1 MPNFSGLWTVT
12 QQMQARG
19 ASTWP
24 ATPGAPTIGTAT
36 AGNAQASVTFTA
48 PSCTGYPATV
58 TGYQAISTP
67 GCFTNTGASSP
78 IVVTGLSNGTAYTLQ
93 VRATNT
99 TGYGPLS
106 AASNSVTPAVP
117 VTCASYTTAGSYTWV
132 APAGITSVSIVAI
145 GGGGQS
151 HSTIG
156 ACCAFFRYGGGG
168 GGLGYKNSYTV
179 TPGNSYTVRA
189 GASGVSSYFCSTSVV
204 LGNTG
209 TACGVGGTHV
219 GTGGANGG
227 NGTSVYN
234 CINNVPAA
242 GGGAAGYSG
251 AGGHGVKGYCTAG
264 TAGAGGGG
272 GGGGAYCHIAFY
284 YAGGGGGTGICGQG
298 CNGAGGTKT
307 VGAGGG
313 SGGASGGL
321 QNTAGLYGG
330 GAGSSNNVFSTLC
343 GANGAVRIVWCSGG
357 ARGTPSFP
365 STNVGP

>member
-1 MPNFSGLWTVT
+1 MSGILNAFV
-12 QQMQARG
+12 G
-19 ASTWP
+19 GSYGVP
-24 ATPGAPTIGTAT
+24 PGAPTIGTAT
-36 AGNAQASVTFTA
+36 AGNTTASVTFTA
-48 PSCTGYPATV
+48 PTCTGIPPTI
-58 TGYQAISTP
+58 TGYQVKCAST
-67 GCFTNTGASSP
+67 GTNTATGTSSP
-78 IVVTGLSNGTAYTLQ
+78 ITVSGLTNCSTSYSFQ
-93 VRATNT
+93 VRAQNA
-99 TGYGPLS
+99 TGYGPYS
-106 AASNSVTPAVP
+106 SASNSVTPSAKGSQ
-117 VTCASYTTAGSYTWV
+117 SYTTPGTYSWV
-132 APAGITSVSIVAI
+132 APAGVTSVSIVAI

-234 CINNVPAA
+234 CANNFPAA

-272 GGGGAYCHIAFY
+272 GGGGAYCSVVAQ
-284 YAGGGGGTGICGQG
+284 YAGGGGGTGIFGQG

-343 GANGAVRIVWCSGG
+343 GANGAVRIIWP
-357 ARGTPSFP
+357 GTTRQFP
-365 STNVGP
+365 STCAGSP